1 VATTFATLIN
11 TLEALS
17 VAGVNRR
24 FTQGPPGSLKAS
36 ELPAQWV
43 TMPTGERPA
52 TAKNVNWS
60 RKTADLVIAVEP
72 FSLGTQPQN
81 FEGMVRMM
89 DAAETA
95 LRTVSLG
102 LTQPT
107 WTIRA
112 PVVAVGEHDYWGV
125 VVTVEIDG

>member
-52 TAKNVNWS
+52 TAKSSNWS

-81 FEGMVRMM
+81 FEGMIRVM

-95 LRTVSLG
+95 LNGLSLG
-102 LTQPT
+102 KTQPT

-112 PVVAVGEHDYWGV
+112 PVVGVADNDYWGV
-125 VVTVEIDG
+125 VATVEIDG